1 MQPWRAAKE
10 APEKAGLSPTCD
22 TFHTDPEERRAP
34 GTMGNTDTSD
44 YVEKNSKMW

>member
-22 TFHTDPEERRAP
+22 TFHTDTEERRAP
-34 GTMGNTDTSD
+34 EDNG
-44 YVEKNSKMW
+44 KHRHI